1 MKNRVVK
8 INNELKKIRVDINNI
23 DSKIASLIEER
34 VNLVTRVG
42 EIKKH
47 KKNFYVPEREKFIF
61 KSLSEKFPN
70 LDKNII
76 KNIFTE
82 IISGCRSYEKIFN
95 VGLIEDIHSLSALR
109 NILGSF
115 TENSFFK
122 TAEDIMEKYPSLDY
136 ALFNLDVSSA
146 NLVEKYEDIFIINY
160 CNYENKTFYL
170 FGKEENSEIIS
181 GKSGFL
187 LEKNNF
193 AKIQDRLYNLA
204 YNVKE
209 FSNEYIFVEINFNE
223 QNNIEDIKNIFSVP
237 HKYLGIYPN
246 NNF

>member
-1 MKNRVVK
+1 
-8 INNELKKIRVDINNI
+8 
-23 DSKIASLIEER
+23 
-34 VNLVTRVG
+34 
-42 EIKKH
+42 
-47 KKNFYVPEREKFIF
+47 
-61 KSLSEKFPN
+61 
-70 LDKNII
+70 
-76 KNIFTE
+76 
-82 IISGCRSYEKIFN
+82 
-95 VGLIEDIHSLSALR
+95 
-109 NILGSF
+109 
-115 TENSFFK
+115 
-122 TAEDIMEKYPSLDY
+122 MEKYPSLDY
-136 ALFNLDVSSA
+136 TLFNLDVIFC

-204 YNVKE
+204 YNMKE